1 MNREEQARLDAI
13 EERKR
18 KAMERERKRREIGS
32 KPTKTEWGKHTD
44 DYYGYGSEEERRD
57 LRGLEDWEMVEQMAQ
72 SRKPVPK
79 WFFVVVGIVLLA
91 AFGLSLPFWCDRPD
105 HARHWIT
112 WGHLMA
118 VVYLLVAGGFIYL
131 MINVFNPEVTD
142 EEECDPSHDARKDK
156 NGAGK

>member
-1 MNREEQARLDAI
+1 MNDEQARLDAI

-18 KAMERERKRREIGS
+18 RAEERERKRREIGAR
-32 KPTKTEWGKHTD
+32 PTQKKWGEHTD
-44 DYYGYGSEEERRD
+44 DYYGYGSDEERRE

-91 AFGLSLPFWCDRPD
+91 AFGLSLPFWGDRPD
-105 HARHWIT
+105 HHRHWIT

-131 MINVFNPEVTD
+131 MINVFNPEVMD
-142 EEECDPSHDARKDK
+142 EEECDPSRDGRKTK
-156 NGAGK
+156 GENGK